1 MGVRPYTVLNNDR
14 RGPYCTLTLG
24 GVVEPSEPGQFY
36 MVRGDWGADPMLP
49 RPLSILGD
57 DPAGGTLRFLLKV
70 VGEGTRRLYDL
81 EPGQKVTALGPLGR
95 PFPRTLPRGAAP
107 AVLVG
112 GGVGVPPLVCLA
124 EAFVREGT
132 SFTFLQGART
142 GADLVCMED
151 LARLGVAPVVT
162 TEDGGAGEKGLV
174 TAPLLRALNEG
185 ASAAYACG
193 PEGMLKAVAK
203 LCAGLVPSH
212 LSLEA
217 RMGCGYGVCLG
228 CVVPV
233 LRDGARVYE
242 RVCQEGPVFDGE
254 VVLWE

>member
-1 MGVRPYTVLNNDR
+1 MGVSNYTVLSNER
-14 RGPYCTLTLG
+14 RGPYATLTLRG
-24 GVVEPSEPGQFY
+24 TVEPSQPGQFY
-36 MVRGDWGADPMLP
+36 MLRGDWGADPMLP

-70 VGEGTRRLYDL
+70 VGEGTRRLFDL
-81 EPGQKVTALGPLGR
+81 EPGQRVTGLGPLGR
-95 PFPRTLPRGAAP
+95 PFPREGAAASRP
-107 AVLVG
+107 VALVG
-112 GGVGVPPLVCLA
+112 GGVGVPPLVYLA
-124 EAFVREGT
+124 EAFAREGRAL
-132 SFTFLQGART
+132 TFLQGART
-142 GADLVCMED
+142 KEDLVCLDE
-151 LARLGVAPVVT
+151 LRALGVAPAVT
-162 TEDGGAGEKGLV
+162 TEDGSAGQKGLV
-174 TAPLLRALNEG
+174 TAPLAEALERG
-185 ASAAYACG
+185 AAAVYACG
-193 PEGMLKAVAK
+193 PEGMLKAIAGM
-203 LCAGLVPSH
+203 CAGKVPSH

>member
-1 MGVRPYTVLNNDR
+1 MGVKPYLVVANER
-14 RGPYCTLTLG
+14 RGPYATLTLRG
-24 GVVEPSEPGQFY
+24 AVEPSQPGQFY
-36 MVRGDWGADPMLP
+36 MLRGDWGADPMLP

-70 VGEGTRRLYDL
+70 AGEGTRRLFDL
-81 EPGQKVTALGPLGR
+81 EPGQKVTGLGPLGN
-95 PFPRTLPRGAAP
+95 PFPREGATASRP
-107 AVLVG
+107 VALVG
-112 GGVGVPPLVCLA
+112 GGVGVPPLVYLA
-124 EAFVREGT
+124 EALAREGRALL
-132 SFTFLQGART
+132 FLQGART
-142 GADLVCMED
+142 KEDLVCMDE
-151 LARLGVAPVVT
+151 LRALGVAPAVT
-162 TEDGGAGEKGLV
+162 TEDGSAGQRGLV
-174 TAPLLRALNEG
+174 TAPLAAALDRG
-185 ASAAYACG
+185 AVAVYACG
-193 PEGMLKAVAK
+193 PEGMLKAVAG
-203 LCAGLVPSH
+203 LCAGKVPSH

>member
-1 MGVRPYTVLNNDR
+1 
-14 RGPYCTLTLG
+14 
-24 GVVEPSEPGQFY
+24 
-36 MVRGDWGADPMLP
+36 MLP

-57 DPAGGTLRFLLKV
+57 DPAEGTLRFLLKV

-95 PFPRTLPRGAAP
+95 AFPREGASGVRP
-107 AVLVG
+107 AALVG
-112 GGVGVPPLVCLA
+112 GGVGVPPLVYLA
-124 EAFVREGT
+124 GAFVREGKP
-132 SFTFLQGART
+132 FTFLQGART
-142 GADLVCMED
+142 EADLVCMEE
-151 LARLGVAPVVT
+151 LARLNIAPVIT
-162 TEDGGAGEKGLV
+162 TEDGGLGEKGLV
-174 TAPLLRALNEG
+174 TAPLLRALDEG
-185 ASAAYACG
+185 AAVAYACG

-203 LCAGLVPSH
+203 LCAGRVPSH

-233 LRDGARVYE
+233 SRGGNRVYE